1 MNVVFN
7 YPILLAV
14 TTFVL
19 LHFSTWVGARVLRHD
34 RQLEREVRE
43 DFQLVLAATLTLLG
57 LIIGLTFSMATSR
70 YDQRK
75 NLEEAEANVIGTEY
89 LRTELLPAADRVKV
103 RALMK
108 AYAEQR
114 VESYAS
120 MDRAEIATIK
130 ERTAALQNELWLAVA
145 TAAAASPTPVN
156 ALAVAGMN
164 EVISAQGDVQAA
176 WWNRIP
182 LAAWLLMIAIAVA
195 ANVLIGYIARSLMRN
210 RLLPLVLPLVASTA
224 FYLIADIDS
233 PRGGLIRV
241 VPQNLTAVV
250 KAMQAP

>member
-34 RQLEREVRE
+34 GPLDGEVRE

-57 LIIGLTFSMATSR
+57 LIIGFTFSMATSR

-75 NLEEAEANVIGTEY
+75 NLEETEANVIGTEY
-89 LRTELLPAADRVKV
+89 LRTDLLPAADRAKV
-103 RALMK
+103 RVLLK
-108 AYAEQR
+108 SYAELR
-114 VESYAS
+114 VEFYSS
-120 MDRAEIATIK
+120 TDRSEIAQIR
-130 ERTAALQNELWLAVA
+130 ERTGKLQQELWAAVA
-145 TAAAASPTPVN
+145 AAGAASPTPVT

-182 LAAWLLMIAIAVA
+182 FSAWLLMIAIAIA

-210 RLLPLVLPLVASTA
+210 RVLPLVLPLVASTA

-241 VPQNLTAVV
+241 VPQNLTTAV
-250 KAMQAP
+250 KGMQAP